1 VSDRV
6 TAPRYRPRHW
16 TPQQIRE
23 TELITI
29 MCGLTDRELAVMI
42 YRALQ
47 RDPDVVAHMDRY
59 GVTLADLWA
68 IIRRGR
74 R

>member
-1 VSDRV
+1 VS
-6 TAPRYRPRHW
+6 APWPTGRYPRAATHER
-16 TPQQIRE
+16 IRQDE
-23 TELITI
+23 RINI
-29 MCGLTDRELAVMI
+29 HCGLEDRELAKLI

-47 RDPDVVAHMDRY
+47 RDPDVIAHMDRY
-59 GVTLADLWA
+59 GITLDDLWA